1 MGWWCVVH
9 CFQGLFVL
17 AFDIYVDSF
26 PNQQALIRTIYLVS
40 VGCNL
45 TIAPFSVV
53 GGCGVVPSRT
63 KGLTIPLPF

>member
-1 MGWWCVVH
+1 MGGGGGVH

-26 PNQQALIRTIYLVS
+26 PNRQALIRTIYLVS
-40 VGCNL
+40 VVCNL
-45 TIAPFSVV
+45 TMAPFSV